1 MRRLLTLLIAVL
13 TVSLTAA
20 LYARAGAAS
29 SPTRFRSPEAGAACR
44 VEGTALICSSLGSPG
59 SVLLRSHGGATIV
72 DRLPWWDASTPV
84 LRSFHRGALSCRLIG
99 SAIVCRNGT
108 TAIRIAGD
116 GFSVAR

>member
-1 MRRLLTLLIAVL
+1 
-13 TVSLTAA
+13 
-20 LYARAGAAS
+20 
-29 SPTRFRSPEAGAACR
+29 
-44 VEGTALICSSLGSPG
+44 
-59 SVLLRSHGGATIV
+59 
-72 DRLPWWDASTPV
+72 V